1 MKKVKAEI
9 DMQVGHSFIYWR
21 FRLPFLV
28 SYKRGF
34 MMVEVTLLY
43 ALPNNWTVKIH
54 GTKYSRMDQVK
65 FFENSLY
72 KI

>member
-1 MKKVKAEI
+1 
-9 DMQVGHSFIYWR
+9 
-21 FRLPFLV
+21 
-28 SYKRGF
+28 
-34 MMVEVTLLY
+34 MVEVTLLY
-43 ALPNNWTVKIH
+43 ALPNNWTVKIP